1 MPMFYT
7 PKPRQF
13 HYKPRF
19 FDPEREDWEK
29 LKEKYNLDGTT
40 AVDEKDKDGYM
51 PPENA
56 DMQEKST
63 ANEKDNADL
72 EYFQRRVRDLE
83 RKERQEKQK
92 IGLADLFR
100 KRDIPQFHYVSRF
113 DENGNLKDD
122 AATTKNAPTKK
133 RRIARRFDEDEM
145 DRFQPV
151 PAGKIMVYTLLVCI
165 LLYLVFA

>member
-19 FDPEREDWEK
+19 YDPEREDWET
-29 LKEKYNLDGTT
+29 LKKKYNLDGQPSSDGRADT
-40 AVDEKDKDGYM
+40 ADTAAASTEKPYDG
-51 PPENA
+51 
-56 DMQEKST
+56 DMQST
-63 ANEKDNADL
+63 DDKDL
-72 EYFQRRVRDLE
+72 EYFQRRLRDIE

-100 KRDIPQFHYVSRF
+100 KRERPQFHYVSRF
-113 DENGNLKDD
+113 DENGNLTET
-122 AATTKNAPTKK
+122 AATTTRDSSVK
-133 RRIARRFDEDEM
+133 RRITRRFDEDEM
-145 DRFQPV
+145 DRFKPV

>member
-19 FDPEREDWEK
+19 YDPEREDWET
-29 LKEKYNLDGTT
+29 LKKKYNLDGQPSSDGRADAADT
-40 AVDEKDKDGYM
+40 AAASAEKPYDG
-51 PPENA
+51 E
-56 DMQEKST
+56 MQST
-63 ANEKDNADL
+63 DNKDL
-72 EYFQRRVRDLE
+72 EYFQRRLRDIE

-100 KRDIPQFHYVSRF
+100 KRERPQFHYVSRF
-113 DENGNLKDD
+113 DENGNLTET
-122 AATTKNAPTKK
+122 AATTTRDGAVK
-133 RRIARRFDEDEM
+133 RHITRRFDEDEM
-145 DRFQPV
+145 DRFKPV

>member
-19 FDPEREDWEK
+19 YDPEREDWET
-29 LKEKYNLDGTT
+29 LKKKYNLDGQPSSDGRADAADT
-40 AVDEKDKDGYM
+40 AAASTEKPYDG
-51 PPENA
+51 
-56 DMQEKST
+56 DMQST
-63 ANEKDNADL
+63 DDKDL
-72 EYFQRRVRDLE
+72 EYFQRRLRDIE

-100 KRDIPQFHYVSRF
+100 KRERPQFHYVSRF
-113 DENGNLKDD
+113 DENGNLTET
-122 AATTKNAPTKK
+122 AATTTRDSSVK
-133 RRIARRFDEDEM
+133 RRITRRFDEDEM
-145 DRFQPV
+145 DRFKPV

>member
-1 MPMFYT
+1 MFYT

-19 FDPEREDWEK
+19 YDPEREDWET
-29 LKEKYNLDGTT
+29 LKKKYNLDDQPSSDGRADAADT
-40 AVDEKDKDGYM
+40 AAASAEKPYGGETQSTDDK
-51 PPENA
+51 
-56 DMQEKST
+56 
-63 ANEKDNADL
+63 DL
-72 EYFQRRVRDLE
+72 EYFQRRLRDIE

-100 KRDIPQFHYVSRF
+100 KRERPQFHYVSRF
-113 DENGNLKDD
+113 DENGNLTET
-122 AATTKNAPTKK
+122 AATTTRESAVK
-133 RRIARRFDEDEM
+133 RHITRRFDEDEM
-145 DRFQPV
+145 DRFKPV

>member
-19 FDPEREDWEK
+19 YDPEREDWET
-29 LKEKYNLDGTT
+29 LKKKYNLDDQPSSDGRADAADT
-40 AVDEKDKDGYM
+40 AAASAEKPYGGETQSTDDK
-51 PPENA
+51 
-56 DMQEKST
+56 
-63 ANEKDNADL
+63 DL
-72 EYFQRRVRDLE
+72 EYFQRRLRDIE

-100 KRDIPQFHYVSRF
+100 KRERPQFHYVSRF
-113 DENGNLKDD
+113 DENGNLTET
-122 AATTKNAPTKK
+122 AATTTRESAVK
-133 RRIARRFDEDEM
+133 RHITRRFDEDEM
-145 DRFQPV
+145 DRFKPV

>member
-19 FDPEREDWEK
+19 YDPEREDWET
-29 LKEKYNLDGTT
+29 LKKKYNLDGQPSSDGRADAADT
-40 AVDEKDKDGYM
+40 AAASAEKPYDG
-51 PPENA
+51 
-56 DMQEKST
+56 DMQST
-63 ANEKDNADL
+63 DDKDL
-72 EYFQRRVRDLE
+72 EYFQRRLRDIE

-100 KRDIPQFHYVSRF
+100 KRERPQFHYVSRF
-113 DENGNLKDD
+113 DENGNLTET
-122 AATTKNAPTKK
+122 AATTTRDSAVK
-133 RRIARRFDEDEM
+133 RHITRRFDEDEM
-145 DRFQPV
+145 DRFKPV